1 MTVKVTVTYEKRFSF
16 INIKPIGIATTLNRA
31 VRNAI
36 EINANINA
44 DVNTVFTLVNHLIL
58 TKRSTPNTAVV
69 QLEIFVENVGTVL
82 VAESI

>member
-44 DVNTVFTLVNHLIL
+44 DVNTVFTLVKHLIL
-58 TKRSTPNTAVV
+58 TKRSTPNTTVV